1 MYEEVMRINNEGVKY
16 LHSGNMREALL
27 SFQNGMMLAQPLLA
41 EQRCPN
47 FSMAPCT
54 LNVSSSTH
62 LKSWSDDTQH
72 HLEMMDRTPQH
83 WSEKSEFHFG
93 NQSLKR
99 RYSWCDDPSGLRCT
113 PSRQSLTGLNDGNYY
128 VYDHPL
134 VFQDVME
141 DGDHIYDVKSALLCI
156 IVISFNFA
164 LACHH
169 AGKAFG
175 QTQRY
180 MAAAEL
186 YYMVWSVSRECC
198 RFSEIWDEDQFQ
210 WHAKVQYVVLNN
222 LVHVHDELNQFFE
235 SELCM
240 TSLRECILAH
250 MDPVYG
256 CLGMPTWNGNVFSS
270 FVSPYEFEK
279 FKLNLLYFHKPN
291 TARAA

>member
-1 MYEEVMRINNEGVKY
+1 MYEEVMHINNEGVRH
-16 LHSGNMREALL
+16 LHNGNIREALL

-41 EQRCPN
+41 QQRRPT
-47 FSMAPCT
+47 FLMAPSMDT
-54 LNVSSSTH
+54 E
-62 LKSWSDDTQH
+62 SWSDDMQE
-72 HLEMMDRTPQH
+72 HLETTDRTPQH
-83 WSEKSEFHFG
+83 CSDKSDFLR

-99 RYSWCDDPSGLRCT
+99 RNSWQEEISGLRCA
-113 PSRQSLTGLNDGNYY
+113 PSRQSLNGLNDGNYY
-128 VYDHPL
+128 IYDHAL
-134 VFQDVME
+134 VFDDVMK
-141 DGDHIYDVKSALLCI
+141 DDDQVYDVKSALLCI

-164 LACHH
+164 LACHQS
-169 AGKAFG
+169 GKAFG

-180 MAAAEL
+180 IAAAEL

-198 RFSEIWDEDQFQ
+198 RFSDMWDDDQFH

-222 LVHVHDELNQFFE
+222 LVHVHDELNQFAE

-256 CLGMPTWNGNVFSS
+256 SLLGSQGMPSLSDDVFSS